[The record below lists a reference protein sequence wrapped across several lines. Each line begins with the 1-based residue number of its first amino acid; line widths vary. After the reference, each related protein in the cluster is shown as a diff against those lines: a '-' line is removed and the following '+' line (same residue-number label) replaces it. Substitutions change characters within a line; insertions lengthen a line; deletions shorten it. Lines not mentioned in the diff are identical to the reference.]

1 MWIIVFNIQFTVNIQ
16 LGVIFP
22 KTNYSSKV
30 IRDLPLSYL
39 NILASPTRN
48 VHGQISI
55 LKYEGMME
63 KVTYE
68 RRDYESICKRWEPI
82 IGCTLKFGKKGL
94 RL

>member
-1 MWIIVFNIQFTVNIQ
+1 MWLIVFNIQFTVNIQ

-22 KTNYSSKV
+22 KTTYSSKV

-39 NILASPTRN
+39 NILASPTKN

-63 KVTYE
+63 KLPMSAAIMSRSVS
-68 RRDYESICKRWEPI
+68 DES
-82 IGCTLKFGKKGL
+82 LS
-94 RL
+94 